1 MDSSLQQQLQQWYQQ
16 WQQED
21 ANHSDR
27 LQRWRNIEPESAA
40 LLALWVRSKR
50 AQKVLEIGT
59 SNGHS
64 TIWLADAVRATGGH
78 VTSLEIEAARTALA
92 QQHLQQVGLAEQ
104 VSLHTIDAAEFLSQ
118 AQADYDVVL
127 LDAERSFYVGYWPDL
142 RRLLTG
148 KTGALLV
155 VDNVL
160 SHAEQVADFIA
171 LVQADASMCSHTVSS
186 GSGLFCVTAA

>member
-50 AQKVLEIGT
+50 TQKVLEIGT

-118 AQADYDVVL
+118 AQADYDGVL

-186 GSGLFCVTAA
+186 GAGLFCVTAA

>member
-50 AQKVLEIGT
+50 TQKVLEIGT

-118 AQADYDVVL
+118 AQADYDVIL
-127 LDAERSFYVGYWPDL
+127 LDAERSFYVDYWPDL

-171 LVQADASMCSHTVSS
+171 LVQADTSMCSHTDNS
-186 GSGLFCVTAA
+186 GAGLFCVTAA

>member
-1 MDSSLQQQLQQWYQQ
+1 MNRSLQQQLQQWYQQ

-27 LQRWRNIEPESAA
+27 LQRWRNIEPDSAA

-50 AQKVLEIGT
+50 AQQVLEIGT

-92 QQHLQQVGLAEQ
+92 QQHLQQVGLAEH
-104 VSLHTIDAAEFLSQ
+104 VSLHTTDAAEFLSQ

-171 LVQADASMCSHTVSS
+171 LVQADANMCSHTVNS
-186 GSGLFCVTAA
+186 GAGLFCVTVA

>member
-50 AQKVLEIGT
+50 TQKVLEIGT

-171 LVQADASMCSHTVSS
+171 LVQADTSMCSHTVSS
-186 GSGLFCVTAA
+186 GAGLFCVTAA

>member
-50 AQKVLEIGT
+50 TQKVLEIGT

-186 GSGLFCVTAA
+186 GAGLFCVTAA

>member
-186 GSGLFCVTAA
+186 GAGLFCVTAA

>member
-50 AQKVLEIGT
+50 TQKVLEIGT

-186 GSGLFCVTAA
+186 GAGLFCVTVA

>member
-118 AQADYDVVL
+118 AQADYDVVV

-186 GSGLFCVTAA
+186 GAGLFCVTAA

>member
-118 AQADYDVVL
+118 AQADYDVIL
-127 LDAERSFYVGYWPDL
+127 LDAERSFYVDYWPDL

-186 GSGLFCVTAA
+186 GAGLFCVTAA

>member
-78 VTSLEIEAARTALA
+78 VTSLEIEAARTTLA

-171 LVQADASMCSHTVSS
+171 LVQADTSMCSHTVNS
-186 GSGLFCVTAA
+186 GAGLFCVTAA

>member
-104 VSLHTIDAAEFLSQ
+104 VSLHTTNAA
-118 AQADYDVVL
+118 
-127 LDAERSFYVGYWPDL
+127 
-142 RRLLTG
+142 
-148 KTGALLV
+148 
-155 VDNVL
+155 
-160 SHAEQVADFIA
+160 QVYFA
-171 LVQADASMCSHTVSS
+171 
-186 GSGLFCVTAA
+186 

>member
-50 AQKVLEIGT
+50 TQKVLEIGT

-118 AQADYDVVL
+118 AQADYDVIL
-127 LDAERSFYVGYWPDL
+127 LDAERSFYVDYWPDL

-171 LVQADASMCSHTVSS
+171 LVQADTSMCSHTVNR
-186 GSGLFCVTAA
+186 GAGLFCVTAA

>member
-171 LVQADASMCSHTVSS
+171 LVQADASMCSDTGSS
-186 GSGLFCVTAA
+186 GAGLFCVTAA

>member
-1 MDSSLQQQLQQWYQQ
+1 MDISLQQQLQQWYQQ

-78 VTSLEIEAARTALA
+78 VTRLEIEAARTALA

-186 GSGLFCVTAA
+186 GAGLFCVTAA